1 MRFPALA
8 VVATLFGAGLAAPV
22 AAQDLLEEYTA
33 FIGPADLVNSKGKR
47 LTQPWQILRQDR
59 ANFHKFGKGDPGD
72 EWDSFFGDV
81 KNRDAMEKML
91 MGGTMT
97 KGARAAIVNGGAVVQ
112 VQIWGQGGVG
122 SYISVDVFR

>member
-1 MRFPALA
+1 MRLS
-8 VVATLFGAGLAAPV
+8 LLAAAMAIGLGFV
-22 AAQDLLEEYTA
+22 APASAQELLEEYTA

-97 KGARAAIVNGGAVVQ
+97 KSARAAIVNGGAVVQ

-122 SYISVDVFR
+122 NYISVDVFR

>member
-1 MRFPALA
+1 MRLS
-8 VVATLFGAGLAAPV
+8 LLAAATAIGLGFV
-22 AAQDLLEEYTA
+22 APASAQELLEEYTA

-97 KGARAAIVNGGAVVQ
+97 KSARAAIVNGGAVVQ

-122 SYISVDVFR
+122 NYISVDVFR

>member
-1 MRFPALA
+1 MRFPAFAILA
-8 VVATLFGAGLAAPV
+8 TALGFGLAAPV
-22 AAQDLLEEYTA
+22 AAQQLLEEYTA
-33 FIGPADLVNSKGKR
+33 YIGPADLVNSKGKR

-91 MGGTMT
+91 MGGTIT
-97 KGARAAIVNGGAVVQ
+97 KGAHRAIVNGGAVVH
-112 VQIWGQGGVG
+112 VQIWGRGNTG
-122 SYISVDVFR
+122 SYISVDIY

>member
-1 MRFPALA
+1 MRFRAFAILATALG
-8 VVATLFGAGLAAPV
+8 LGLAAPV
-22 AAQDLLEEYTA
+22 AAQELLEEYTA
-33 FIGPADLVNSKGKR
+33 YIGPADLVNSKGKR

-91 MGGTMT
+91 MGGTMS
-97 KGARAAIVNGGAVVQ
+97 KGARQAIVNGGAVVV
-112 VQIWGQGGVG
+112 VQIWGRGGTG
-122 SYISVDVFR
+122 NFITVDVYR